1 MTVIFSIK
9 SPFRSPY
16 ELHRLEFGEAHPD
29 FPTVAIVAGLHGNE
43 LNGIHALNLL
53 ASVLRL
59 QKIKGKV
66 LLYPIINTFGADECR
81 KRWPFENQDINS
93 IFPGDPQGTTAE
105 RIAYAL
111 YDSISEAHVCIDVH
125 SGASHVREIPQVRT
139 PLSGIELEYARD
151 MALPVIWRR
160 SGEHLQIKGFVGSC
174 RARGQISFRIT
185 GGRGTTLD
193 ASHSTKM
200 ADGLSLMLAKRGIM
214 RQRNQMEIIADVSN
228 KEVHSYRSPLGG
240 FFVPEI
246 RVGEIIQTGRLLGYI
261 QNPIGGARLDEI
273 RSKTK
278 GVVMSLR
285 ANPMIHAEELLV
297 RIGEIPT

>member
-1 MTVIFSIK
+1 MTVIFSIP
-9 SPFRSPY
+9 SPFRSSF

-29 FPTVAIVAGLHGNE
+29 FPTIAIIAGLHGNE
-43 LNGIHALNLL
+43 LNGIHAINLL

-59 QKIKGKV
+59 QRIKGKV

-93 IFPGDPQGTTAE
+93 IFPGNPKGTTAE

-111 YDSISEAHVCIDVH
+111 YESIAEAQICIDVH
-125 SGASHVREIPQVRT
+125 SGASHVRELPQART
-139 PLSGIELEYARD
+139 PMTGIELEYARD
-151 MALPVIWRR
+151 MGMPVIWRR
-160 SGEHLQIKGFVGSC
+160 SGEHLNVKGLVGVC
-174 RARGQISFRIT
+174 RARGQASFRIT

-193 ASHSTKM
+193 SSLSTKM
-200 ADGLSLMLAKRGIM
+200 ADGLSLLLAKRGII
-214 RQRNQMEIIADVSN
+214 RQRMPMEIIADVSTR
-228 KEVHSYRSPLGG
+228 EVHSYRSPLGG

-246 RVGEIIQTGRLLGYI
+246 RVGEIIQPGRLLGFI
-261 QNPIGGARLDEI
+261 QNPIGGDRLDEI

-285 ANPMIHAEELLV
+285 ANPIIHAEELLV
-297 RIGEIPT
+297 RIAEVQ